1 MVMIFNNQESPIR
14 IAVYDKEN
22 PIRELAMMWFW
33 KEYIDFDTK
42 IDTHTHTTFRL
53 AKDIINS
60 SASALN

>member
-42 IDTHTHTTFRL
+42 IDTHTTFRL
-53 AKDIINS
+53 AKDIIN
-60 SASALN
+60 

>member
-22 PIRELAMMWFW
+22 HIRELAMMWFW

-42 IDTHTHTTFRL
+42 IDTHTTFRL
-53 AKDIINS
+53 AKDIIN
-60 SASALN
+60 